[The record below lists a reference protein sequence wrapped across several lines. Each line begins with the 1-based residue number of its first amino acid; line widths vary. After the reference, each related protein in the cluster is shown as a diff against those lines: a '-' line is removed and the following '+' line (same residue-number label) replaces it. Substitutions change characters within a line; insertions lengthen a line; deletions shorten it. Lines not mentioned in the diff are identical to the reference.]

1 MASRRSVARHRS
13 ILFWAL
19 AGLSLLVSHDA
30 VYLFQVGPGAEL
42 ASMLRGAAHE
52 YWGFGSALLTVIGA
66 LVVLSTLLRLRLLRR
81 KAANLAIRPARS
93 YPRRVLRTW
102 VTLLAVVAVGFVV
115 QESVEHLIAHGHA
128 IGAGALLSAEY
139 PLSLPV
145 IAAITGVAALV
156 VALAADVERRL
167 LAAIESALARLRPR
181 RAVARPAT
189 LVPVRSSIRTRPG
202 ASRAPPVLFA
212 T

>member
-1 MASRRSVARHRS
+1 VARHRS

-30 VYLFQVGPGAEL
+30 VYLFQIGPGAEL
-42 ASMLRGAAHE
+42 ASILRGAAHE
-52 YWGFGSALLTVIGA
+52 YWGFGSALLTAIGA
-66 LVVLSTLLRLRLLRR
+66 LVVVGTLLRLRGLRR
-81 KAANLAIRPARS
+81 KAEDLAIRPTRS

-102 VTLLAVVAVGFVV
+102 AWLLAVVAVGFVI
-115 QESVEHLIAHGHA
+115 QESAEHVIAHGHA

-145 IAAITGVAALV
+145 ITAITGLAALI
-156 VALAADVERRL
+156 VALAADVEHQL
-167 LAAIESALARLRPR
+167 LAAIASALKPPRPRSAVLRPSAFAPL
-181 RAVARPAT
+181 RAS
-189 LVPVRSSIRTRPG
+189 VRSRPG